1 MKKILLLFGILIFS
15 IQLTF
20 SQENNPVLLTI
31 NGEKITKSDFLAVY
45 KKNNNKSESI
55 DPKAIEEY
63 LELFI
68 NFKLKV
74 NEAVELG
81 YDTIKTFVD
90 ELIGYR
96 KQLTQPYLTDRD
108 ANELLLKEAYERMQ
122 WDLRAS
128 HLLIK
133 IPTNATPKDTLEAFN
148 KIMSIRKRIL
158 KGESF
163 EKLAEEF
170 SDDPSA
176 RDTPAS
182 KDRPM
187 MKGNKGDL
195 GFFTVLDMV
204 YPFETA
210 AYNTKVGEISM
221 PVRTSFGYHLIKV
234 VDRRKAMGK
243 ALVSHIL
250 ILTPKDS
257 LNYDDSKE
265 KKKIDEIY
273 ERILKGEKFEE
284 MAKLYSDDKATAVKN
299 GMLPWFGVNRMVPE
313 FISTIS
319 DLKNKNDISKP
330 FKTVYGWHLVKII
343 DRKEIGT
350 YDEVKTDLKNR
361 ITRDTRSQK
370 SKESFIA
377 KVKKENNFVET
388 ANSRKEFYKVVTD
401 SIFFNKWDAKLAEN
415 LAKPLFT
422 IDGKVYTQKDFTQ
435 YLVKTQGIKAKE
447 SIDAYVNKQ
456 FDAFVEEIC
465 FKLEDSKLETKY
477 PEFKL
482 LMQEYHDGILLFNI
496 TDQKVWSKA
505 VKDTVGLKDFYEKNK
520 TNYMW
525 GERVDATIYICA
537 NDKAASDTKKMLKN
551 ATKKGYKDQDILD
564 AINKDNS
571 TNLKIEKNI
580 FNKGDNSY
588 IDQID
593 KKEGLSVDIKND
605 KAVVFV
611 NINKIIAPQPKT
623 INEIRGIITHD
634 YQTTLEKEWIASL
647 KSKYKVDV
655 DKEVLKN
662 IGK

>member
-1 MKKILLLFGILIFS
+1 MKKILLFFGILIFS

-31 NGEKITKSDFLAVY
+31 NGEKIIKSDFLAVY
-45 KKNNNKSESI
+45 KKNNNKSETI
-55 DPKAIEEY
+55 DSKAIEEY

-74 NEAVELG
+74 NEAVESG

-90 ELIGYR
+90 ELSGYR

-108 ANELLLKEAYERMQ
+108 ANELLLKEAYDRMQ

-133 IPTNATPKDTLEAFN
+133 LPANATPKDTLEAFN

-170 SDDPSA
+170 SDDPSS
-176 RDTPAS
+176 RDMPAS

-210 AYNTKVGEISM
+210 AYNTKVGEISI
-221 PVRTSFGYHLIKV
+221 PVRTAFGYHIIKV

-273 ERILKGEKFEE
+273 DRILKGEKFEE

-319 DLKNKNDISKP
+319 ELKNKNDISKP

-343 DRKEIGT
+343 DRKDIGT

-361 ITRDTRSQK
+361 ITKDTRSQK

-388 ANSRKEFYKVVTD
+388 ANSRKEIYKVVTD

-415 LAKPLFT
+415 LVKPLFT

-435 YLVKTQGIKAKE
+435 YLAKTQGIKAKE
-447 SIDAYVNKQ
+447 SIEVYVNKQ
-456 FDAFVEEIC
+456 FDAFIEEIC

-477 PEFKL
+477 PEFKM

-505 VKDTVGLKDFYEKNK
+505 VKDTVGLKEFYEKNK

-537 NDKAASDTKKMLKN
+537 NEKAASDTKKMLKS
-551 ATKKGYKDQDILD
+551 AVKKGFKDQDILD
-564 AINKDNS
+564 AVNKENS
-571 TNLKIEKNI
+571 TNLKIEKDI
-580 FNKGDNSY
+580 YSKGDNSY

-593 KKEGLSVDIKND
+593 KKEGLSIDLKTD

-634 YQTTLEKEWIASL
+634 YQTTLEKEWISAL
-647 KSKYKVDV
+647 KNKYKVDV